1 MHRVIIFS
9 IMPDKKLS
17 AELIAYFENMRCSR
31 GEPCNS
37 GEKVSAHAHNM
48 NKGYKRKGPSDGPAR
63 KKKTAD
69 REGDLE
75 PNIRDHKF

>member
-1 MHRVIIFS
+1 
-9 IMPDKKLS
+9 MPDKKLS
-17 AELIAYFENMRCSR
+17 AELIAYFEDMRCTR
-31 GEPCNS
+31 GRPCHS
-37 GEKVSAHAHNM
+37 GEKAGTHNM
-48 NKGYKRKGPSDGPAR
+48 NKGYKRKRPSDGPAK

>member
-1 MHRVIIFS
+1 
-9 IMPDKKLS
+9 
-17 AELIAYFENMRCSR
+17 MRCSR
-31 GEPCNS
+31 GNPCNS
-37 GEKVSAHAHNM
+37 GEKISAHAHNM
-48 NKGYKRKGPSDGPAR
+48 NKGYKRKRPSEGLAR